1 MLRQEDQDDG
11 GEDSGL
17 VFGFDTGVIGGVM
30 VMDDFRTT
38 MVGTI
43 TRSLAHRKLEASN
56 AHEHYPSCTENCFYH
71 RLTLHSVRMSQGHF
85 ENV

>member
-11 GEDSGL
+11 GEDSTHNGADDGSTKKKRLGARTVSVCCFTTLGGL

-38 MVGTI
+38 MGT
-43 TRSLAHRKLEASN
+43 
-56 AHEHYPSCTENCFYH
+56 
-71 RLTLHSVRMSQGHF
+71 
-85 ENV
+85 